1 MYDSCMRTRGN
12 VILSVAA
19 SILGGVLSVSSSIYA
34 QSTPVISLTKEGGLY
49 LNKNPVNIHRLANEI
64 RRISP
69 TATEIYFRPDKQTSF
84 DSVTQVLAELNKMAK
99 PPISVKLL
107 STDSK

>member
-1 MYDSCMRTRGN
+1 MRTRRN
-12 VILSVAA
+12 VILSMAA
-19 SILGGVLSVSSSIYA
+19 GILGGVLLPSSIYA
-34 QSTPVISLTKEGGLY
+34 QSTPVISLTKEGRLY
-49 LNKNPVNIHRLANEI
+49 LNNNPVNINRLANEI
-64 RRISP
+64 RRASP

-84 DSVTQVLAELNKMAK
+84 DSVTQVLAELKKMAR